1 METETKQRYS
11 ETKKVM
17 NQMDLTDIYR
27 TFHPK
32 SKEYTF
38 FSLPYGTVSKIDN
51 IISHKTGLNRYQII
65 EILPCI
71 LLDHHGLSLVF
82 NDNSNNRNPTYTCI
96 LNNLL
101 LNDKLINEE
110 IKKEMQRNKKPK
122 PTEKKGGGELKLA
135 T

>member
-122 PTEKKGGGELKLA
+122 PTETMGGGELKLA